1 MIQFASATG
10 YAAVPKPP
18 LSLSR
23 MKPARVVVENGVS
36 GVRSGVATGGWGTC
50 PNPYSVVVPTSTMA
64 ALSGS
69 QIPLAR

>member
-10 YAAVPKPP
+10 YVAVPKPP

-36 GVRSGVATGGWGTC
+36 GVRSGVATGGWGIR
-50 PNPYSVVVPTSTMA
+50 PNTYLVVPTATPTP
-64 ALSGS
+64 LSGS
-69 QIPLAR
+69 QVPLAR